1 MKVPG
6 EDTKL
11 ALLDRQLAVLL
22 SYGTL
27 AASAVIMV
35 GLVLP
40 LFSLPSAIGHV
51 PVVTVG
57 VAGIILLPVVR
68 VLTMCLSFLH
78 ARDFVFA
85 AIASFVL
92 AIIVLSFVIGAVT
105 D

>member
-1 MKVPG
+1 MKARG

-11 ALLDRQLAVLL
+11 AVLDRQLAALL

-27 AASAVIMV
+27 IASAIIMV

-68 VLTMCLSFLH
+68 VLMMCLSFLH
-78 ARDFVFA
+78 ARDFIFA
-85 AIASFVL
+85 AIACIVL